1 MNNELFEYYL
11 DLLNYNNLPEF
22 LLKYLEV
29 PSLNRLKDIGYFCGM
44 DYASKNI
51 YNFSQY
57 ISRYNHS
64 LSVALLTYKLTKDK
78 QMTIA
83 GLFHDIATPCFSHV
97 IDYMN
102 NDYEM
107 QESTEEYTEKIL
119 KSDYF
124 LLNCFKSDNIN
135 VDDIINFKRY
145 SIVDSSRPKLCADR
159 LDGIILTDIG
169 WTKMMT
175 KKDIKNIINSLDIY
189 KNEDGEFEIG
199 FKNFNIAKKVLEV
212 NNNIDVFCHSKEDNY
227 MMQLLAD
234 ITKKAILK
242 KYISYDDLYQKKES
256 ELFNIFENS
265 YDEEILEFLDKF
277 RNINLNDIPTI
288 KLPKTKIRKI
298 NPLVNEV
305 RLN

>member
-1 MNNELFEYYL
+1 MFPFEATNESPTFTAAKEA
-11 DLLNYNNLPEF
+11 
-22 LLKYLEV
+22 
-29 PSLNRLKDIGYFCGM
+29 RLTTHNK
-44 DYASKNI
+44 SK
-51 YNFSQY
+51 
-57 ISRYNHS
+57 
-64 LSVALLTYKLTKDK
+64 
-78 QMTIA
+78 
-83 GLFHDIATPCFSHV
+83 
-97 IDYMN
+97 
-102 NDYEM
+102 
-107 QESTEEYTEKIL
+107 
-119 KSDYF
+119 
-124 LLNCFKSDNIN
+124 
-135 VDDIINFKRY
+135 
-145 SIVDSSRPKLCADR
+145 
-159 LDGIILTDIG
+159 
-169 WTKMMT
+169 
-175 KKDIKNIINSLDIY
+175 
-189 KNEDGEFEIG
+189 
-199 FKNFNIAKKVLEV
+199 V